1 MNSKPG
7 RPVKRRPLKLFFC
20 YAHENADI
28 RQALDRHL
36 DILER
41 EGLVITWYDGA
52 IVPGSQW
59 SDAIDE
65 NLRGADIIVLLV
77 SKAFLEF
84 ADPISF

>member
-1 MNSKPG
+1 MNSKPV

-20 YAHENADI
+20 YAHENADV

-52 IVPGSQW
+52 IVPGS
-59 SDAIDE
+59 
-65 NLRGADIIVLLV
+65 
-77 SKAFLEF
+77 
-84 ADPISF
+84 